1 MSKLCGLLIF
11 NKETMLINFFE
22 KDHKVITWSGGLDPS
37 ASYSCGKHPADTP
50 STKPLAF
57 TSPLPHC

>member
-1 MSKLCGLLIF
+1 
-11 NKETMLINFFE
+11 MLINFFE

-37 ASYSCGKHPADTP
+37 ASYSCGKHPADTH

-57 TSPLPHC
+57 TSPLPHCSKVPSANSLLTAH